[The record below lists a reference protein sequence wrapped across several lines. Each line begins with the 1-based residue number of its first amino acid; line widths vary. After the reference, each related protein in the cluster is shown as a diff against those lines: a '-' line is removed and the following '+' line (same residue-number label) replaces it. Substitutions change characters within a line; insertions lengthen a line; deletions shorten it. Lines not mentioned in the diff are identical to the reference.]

1 MNRRQMVILPGVALA
16 ATRGFAQTQQ
26 PAATPSG
33 SGPLTRKAMA
43 RYGHL
48 KYSYKV
54 PHTAS
59 KQAKYISFLSAF
71 LSLSPGQQAETADIF
86 AAASTAAGQLKATAK
101 THKRSL
107 GTAAAAND
115 IGGISQSSLAI
126 GKVASQ
132 RHTADARANAAFF
145 QILTADQQEK
155 LTKFRS

>member
-26 PAATPSG
+26 PAAIPAS

-43 RYGHL
+43 RYAHL
-48 KYSYKV
+48 KYTYKV
-54 PHTAS
+54 PHTAA
-59 KQAKYISFLSAF
+59 KQAKYISFLSAL

-86 AAASTAAGQLKATAK
+86 AAVTTSAGQLKATAK
-101 THKRSL
+101 THKKNL
-107 GTAAAAND
+107 GASAAAND
-115 IGGISQSSLAI
+115 SGGISQASLAI

-132 RHTADARANAAFF
+132 RHTIDAKANAAFF
-145 QILTADQQEK
+145 QILTAAQQDT